1 MDLEAAAKAAAA
13 AADVA
18 RRETLPRFRRVATEI
33 TADGSP
39 VTAADRAA
47 ERAMRELLRGF
58 DPDLGI
64 LGEEYGQE
72 GSAERGWLLDPID
85 GTIAYSRGI
94 PLFTTLIA
102 LIEEGEPVLG
112 LIDVP
117 GHERFVKNMV
127 AGASSVDSF
136 LLVVAA
142 HDGVMPQ
149 TKEHIEILELP
160 VGTPIE
166 RTAAVVAANLTAPL
180 VFGLGYAFSSRLDE
194 MEAGLGAAADW
205 VLVIVVV
212 AVIIV
217 GIVFLV
223 RRRRRDPV
231 LCAMWFLAARGANAL
246 CEGTRPCSAAG
257 LAAFGSRRRDRS
269 ASTRVPAS
277 AEPQRC

>member
-33 TADGSP
+33 KADGSP
-39 VTAADRAA
+39 VTEADRAA
-47 ERAMRELLRGF
+47 ERAMREVLRGF

-117 GHERFVKNMV
+117 ALDERYLGFRGAGVRRNGEPVRVSEESDPKKAIVSHGDAYTFDHFGARNAFERMSAELPMLRGYTDAFGHSQVLS
-127 AGASSVDSF
+127 GG
-136 LLVVAA
+136 VAA
-142 HDGVMPQ
+142 MVDPGLNPWDAAPAQ
-149 TKEHIEILELP
+149 ILVP
-160 VGTPIE
+160 
-166 RTAAVVAANLTAPL
+166 
-180 VFGLGYAFSSRLDE
+180 
-194 MEAGLGAAADW
+194 EAGGRC
-205 VLVIVVV
+205 VTI
-212 AVIIV
+212 
-217 GIVFLV
+217 
-223 RRRRRDPV
+223 
-231 LCAMWFLAARGANAL
+231 
-246 CEGTRPCSAAG
+246 
-257 LAAFGSRRRDRS
+257 DRS
-269 ASTRVPAS
+269 AEGRGLGLVMGNPALVEIL
-277 AEPQRC
+277 ADYLGD

>member
-33 TADGSP
+33 KADGSP
-39 VTAADRAA
+39 VTEADRAA
-47 ERAMRELLRGF
+47 ERAMREVLRAF

-117 GHERFVKNMV
+117 ALGERYLGFRGAGVQRNGEPVRVSEESDPKKAIVSHGDPYAFDHFGARRAFERMSAELPMLRGYTDAFGHSQVL
-127 AGASSVDSF
+127 AGG
-136 LLVVAA
+136 VAA
-142 HDGVMPQ
+142 MVDPGLNPWDAAPAQ
-149 TKEHIEILELP
+149 ILVP
-160 VGTPIE
+160 
-166 RTAAVVAANLTAPL
+166 
-180 VFGLGYAFSSRLDE
+180 
-194 MEAGLGAAADW
+194 EAGGRCVTID
-205 VLVIVVV
+205 
-212 AVIIV
+212 
-217 GIVFLV
+217 
-223 RRRRRDPV
+223 R
-231 LCAMWFLAARGANAL
+231 
-246 CEGTRPCSAAG
+246 SAAG
-257 LAAFGSRRRDRS
+257 RGLALVMGSPDLVELL
-269 ASTRVPAS
+269 ADYLDD
-277 AEPQRC
+277 